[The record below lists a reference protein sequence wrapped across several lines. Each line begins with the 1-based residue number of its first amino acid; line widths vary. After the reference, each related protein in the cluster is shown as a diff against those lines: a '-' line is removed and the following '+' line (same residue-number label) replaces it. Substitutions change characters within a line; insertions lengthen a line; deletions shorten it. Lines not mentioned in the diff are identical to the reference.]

1 LKIESRKS
9 KIENLNRRTVEQTD
23 EKMGKNRQRKIKTY
37 GEKPETEIKDLGAFL
52 TQFNIDE
59 NSSRMRKLFHNRL
72 CVNALYGLA
81 KFDDFPKFLKSFYY
95 F

>member
-1 LKIESRKS
+1 
-9 KIENLNRRTVEQTD
+9 
-23 EKMGKNRQRKIKTY
+23 MGKNRQRKIKTY